1 MSDTAIIAQIKGP
14 AMALPAVQPNEG
26 SAILS
31 MIERAARDPAVDL
44 DKMERLFAMHER
56 IEARHAETSFNAAMA
71 AAQAELGPVAK
82 NVRNAHTGVKYADL
96 DAVYDACQPII
107 TKHGFGKSFG
117 TRKSERGEG
126 FVLVYCDVTHTG
138 GFCKRYESD
147 LPLDVAGSQGKT
159 NKTALQ
165 AFGSTTTYGRRYMT
179 LLIFDVVT
187 MDDNDGSRPKN
198 RKSSSAAKKD
208 GTDIVFNEI
217 RTEFETAVSLDH
229 LQHIKESRWEEV
241 EAMPS
246 RWFELLEN
254 TYSDKFDELK
264 AAEKRGAQ

>member
-1 MSDTAIIAQIKGP
+1 MTETAVIAQIKGP
-14 AMALPAVQPNEG
+14 AMALPAVQPDEG

-56 IEARHAETSFNAAMA
+56 IEQRRAETAFNAAMA
-71 AAQAELGPVAK
+71 SAQAEIGPVVK
-82 NVRNAHTGVKYADL
+82 NVRNTHTNSKYADL
-96 DAVYDACQPII
+96 DAVYDVVQPIV

-117 TRKSERGEG
+117 TGHSERGDG
-126 FVLVYCDVTHTG
+126 FVKMVCDVTHTG

-147 LPLDVAGSQGKT
+147 IPIDAAGSQGKV
-159 NKTALQ
+159 NKTPIQ
-165 AFGSTTTYGRRYMT
+165 AFGSTTTYGRRYQT

-187 MDDNDGSRPKN
+187 MDDNDGNRPKA

-217 RTEFETAVSLDH
+217 KTEFETAVSLDH

>member
-1 MSDTAIIAQIKGP
+1 MTEVVAQIKGP
-14 AMALPAVQPNEG
+14 AMALPAAQPDE
-26 SAILS
+26 STAIIS
-31 MIERAARDPAVDL
+31 MIERAARDPAVDI
-44 DKMERLFAMHER
+44 DKMQRLFEMHER
-56 IEARHAETSFNAAMA
+56 IESRRAETAFNAAMA
-71 AAQAELGPVAK
+71 SAQAELGPVAK
-82 NVRNAHTGVKYADL
+82 NVRNTHTNSKYADL

-126 FVLVYCDVTHTG
+126 YVLVYCDVTHTG

-147 LPLDVAGSQGKT
+147 LPLDVAGSQGKV

-187 MDDNDGSRPKN
+187 MDDNDGNRPKQ

-208 GTDIVFNEI
+208 GTDKLFNEI
-217 RTEFETAVSLDH
+217 KLEFETASSLDL
-229 LQHIKESRWEEV
+229 LQHLKETRWDEV
-241 EAMPS
+241 EAMPA
-246 RWFELLEN
+246 RWYELLEQ
-254 TYSDKFDELK
+254 TYSDKFDEL
-264 AAEKRGAQ
+264 AAAQKRGAS